1 MDEKF
6 ASRDFI
12 SIVLT
17 IVTFKNAG
25 YAFLAYIM
33 FKVAQQIIYYRFIH
47 PLKEFPGPFW
57 ASVTR
62 LWVVLKCVQETELSY
77 EWEWTKKNG
86 NLLV

>member
-1 MDEKF
+1 MDEKLTF
-6 ASRDFI
+6 RDL
-12 SIVLT
+12 ST
-17 IVTFKNAG
+17 IVFTIITFKNVA
-25 YAFLAYIM
+25 YALLAYFT
-33 FKVAQQIIYYRFIH
+33 FKIAWQITYYRFTH

-86 NLLV
+86 DLLV